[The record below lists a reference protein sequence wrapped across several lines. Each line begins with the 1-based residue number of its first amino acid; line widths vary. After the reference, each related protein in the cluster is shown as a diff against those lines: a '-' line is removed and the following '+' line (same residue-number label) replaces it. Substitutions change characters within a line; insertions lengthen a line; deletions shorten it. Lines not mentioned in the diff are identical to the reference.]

1 MLADAVEAA
10 ARTLTDPTP
19 ARIQGAVQKLINGI
33 FVDGQLDECD
43 LTLRDLHRIANSF
56 ARILAGVFHHRVDY
70 PGIGLQDAGGK
81 RNENGDQPA
90 KPAKEDS
97 RRDAAA
103 KKGGGKG
110 AGHPG
115 APEGGV

>member
-10 ARTLTDPTP
+10 ARTLTDPAL

-33 FVDGQLDECD
+33 FMDGQLDECD
-43 LTLRDLHRIANSF
+43 LTLRDLHIIAHSF
-56 ARILAGVFHHRVDY
+56 VRTLTGIFHHRVDY
-70 PGIGLQDAGGK
+70 PGIRLQAVSKK

-90 KPAKEDS
+90 KPAKEGP
-97 RRDAAA
+97 RRDEAA

-110 AGHPG
+110 ALRAG
-115 APEGGV
+115 APDGGV